1 MEGERVIDRLR
12 KGEKVLCP
20 VCKKHYLDNSGN
32 DRQYSNYFHCEDE
45 NCKGYVHEQKSIEV
59 E

>member
-20 VCKKHYLDNSGN
+20 LCKKFYLDNN
-32 DRQYSNYFHCEDE
+32 DENRSSLNYFHCENE
-45 NCKGYVHEQKSIEV
+45 ECNGYVHEQKSIDID
-59 E
+59 

>member
-20 VCKKHYLDNSGN
+20 LCRKHYLNNN
-32 DRQYSNYFHCEDE
+32 DEGREYQNYFHCEDDKC
-45 NCKGYVHEQKSIEV
+45 NGYVHEQKAIYV
-59 E
+59 D